1 MTKLPPW
8 KLKALSDPNL
18 TDKQWT
24 LLKLGPATLGQA
36 FMLQALKLKYSL
48 RD

>member
-1 MTKLPPW
+1 MKTPPPW
-8 KLKALSDPNL
+8 KLKALADPDL

-24 LLKLGPATLGQA
+24 LLKLGPANLGEA
-36 FMLQALKLKYSL
+36 FALQALKWKYSR